1 MNRRERFLASFSGL
15 EPVAHPTSLPTSKG
29 GQIRSTPSIERFKQ
43 YFSGLSVLRRTTSAT
58 AQRALIAPESTK
70 RFTDSF
76 ID

>member
-15 EPVAHPTSLPTSKG
+15 EPVARPTSLPTSRG
-29 GQIRSTPSIERFKQ
+29 GQVRSTPSIERFKQ

-58 AQRALIAPESTK
+58 AQRSLIAPESNK

>member
-15 EPVAHPTSLPTSKG
+15 EPVARRTPLPPSKG
-29 GQIRSTPSIERFKQ
+29 GEMRTTRSIERFKE
-43 YFSGLSVLRRTTSAT
+43 YFSGLSLLRRTASAT
-58 AQRALIAPESTK
+58 AQRTLVAPESTK